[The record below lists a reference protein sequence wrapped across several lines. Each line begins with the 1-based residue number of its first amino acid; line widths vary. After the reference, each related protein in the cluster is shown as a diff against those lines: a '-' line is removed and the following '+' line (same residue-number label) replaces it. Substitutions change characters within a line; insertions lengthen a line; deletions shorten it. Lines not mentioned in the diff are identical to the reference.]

1 MRGWL
6 THYARGFNILLMLLL
21 FSLESDL
28 SSAESN
34 TADKNSQMVDG
45 YRVLEWT
52 DLMPKDDLEA
62 LLNPPEYLN
71 DIVDGSIEDQLDNQV
86 QVAIEQASDSRYQ
99 QALVSTRI
107 VPSLEGQAV
116 RVPGFIVPF
125 EFGDERQ
132 EVTRFFL
139 VPYYGACLHL
149 PPPPPNQIIHAQYVE
164 GFKVDSFFEPFWLSG
179 VLRTSLT
186 ENDVATSAY
195 TIKVDRIEI
204 YDE

>member
-1 MRGWL
+1 MIRWWL
-6 THYARGFNILLMLLL
+6 THYPRCFNVLMMLLFL
-21 FSLESDL
+21 LQVGFSF
-28 SSAESN
+28 AEN
-34 TADKNSQMVDG
+34 NIVGKNPKMVDG

-71 DIVDGSIEDQLDNQV
+71 DIVDGSVEDQLDNQV
-86 QVAIEQASDSRYQ
+86 QSAIEQASDSRYQ

-132 EVTRFFL
+132 KVTRFFL

-149 PPPPPNQIIHAQYVE
+149 PPPPPNQIIHATYEQ
-164 GFKVDSFFEPFWLSG
+164 GFKVGSFFEPFWLSG
-179 VLRTSLT
+179 VLRTSLI
-186 ENDVATSAY
+186 ENEVATSAY
-195 TIKVDRIEI
+195 VIKVDRIEV